1 MKVRLRYIA
10 FSFALTACFVAGR
23 ASVEIP
29 PYAYEIEEIRIA
41 GLDSPALKLPVRK

>member
-10 FSFALTACFVAGR
+10 LSFALTACFIAGR

-29 PYAYEIEEIRIA
+29 PHAYEIEEIRLA
-41 GLDSPALKLPVRK
+41 VQEMKLPVRRMK